1 LFMEISEVEIKGLA
15 IPSVPHT
22 WINSPHVSIPKV
34 PSITDTIYIGV
45 PIINV
50 PGCVEAH
57 KDGKKNKV
65 LKDDDP
71 DGTQVFC
78 DAETP
83 SFDPIEY
90 TPEDLIIIQ
99 EAPPPPVSN
108 TEQPPLETP
117 PIPEIPKTTKDKEV
131 ISTEEQSTTWVEEY
145 LPSPAEVS
153 TTTAIAVI
161 ATSAAAATP
170 LILRVVKPIIKQLA
184 KKIRRAFGKEP
195 PRLSRTEIATNRYR
209 EKKGL
214 FPFKLP
220 KKSTVNRF
228 KKY

>member
-1 LFMEISEVEIKGLA
+1 MEISEVEIRGLA

-45 PIINV
+45 PIINI
-50 PGCVEAH
+50 PGCVQAH

-78 DAETP
+78 DGETP

-131 ISTEEQSTTWVEEY
+131 LTTEEQPTTWVEEY
-145 LPSPAEVS
+145 LPSPAEIS
-153 TTTAIAVI
+153 TTTSIAVI
-161 ATSAAAATP
+161 ATGAAAATP
-170 LILRVVKPIIKQLA
+170 LLLRVVKPVIQKAWKTIQKKLG
-184 KKIRRAFGKEP
+184 KKITKPTRQDIMTDE
-195 PRLSRTEIATNRYR
+195 YR
-209 EKKGL
+209 KKKGL
-214 FPFKLP
+214 SPL
-220 KKSTVNRF
+220 KKTR
-228 KKY
+228 

>member
-1 LFMEISEVEIKGLA
+1 MEISEIEIKGLA

-22 WINSPHVSIPKV
+22 WVNSPNISIPIA

-45 PIINV
+45 PIINM
-50 PGCVEAH
+50 PGCVESH
-57 KDGKKNKV
+57 KDGRKNKV

-71 DGTQVFC
+71 DGTQTFC
-78 DAETP
+78 DGDTP
-83 SFDPIEY
+83 SFYPIEY
-90 TPEDLIIIQ
+90 TPEDLIIVE
-99 EAPPPPVSN
+99 EAPPPPVAN

-117 PIPEIPKTTKDKEV
+117 PIPEIPKTTEDKEV
-131 ISTEEQSTTWVEEY
+131 ITTEEAPPTWVEEY
-145 LPSPAEVS
+145 LPSPSEVS

-161 ATSAAAATP
+161 ATGAAAATP

-184 KKIRRAFGKEP
+184 KKIQRAFGKEP
-195 PRLSRTEIATNRYR
+195 PRLSRSEIATNRYR

-220 KKSTVNRF
+220 KKSTVNRY

>member
-1 LFMEISEVEIKGLA
+1 MEISEVEIKGLA

-22 WINSPHVSIPKV
+22 WINSPHISIPKV

-131 ISTEEQSTTWVEEY
+131 ITTEEPPPTWVEEY
-145 LPSPAEVS
+145 LPSPSEVS
-153 TTTAIAVI
+153 TTTSIAVI
-161 ATSAAAATP
+161 ATTTAAATP
-170 LILRVVKPIIKQLA
+170 LILRVVKPVIQRIWKTIQKKLG
-184 KKIRRAFGKEP
+184 KKITKPTRQDILTDE
-195 PRLSRTEIATNRYR
+195 YR
-209 EKKGL
+209 KKKGL
-214 FPFKLP
+214 SPLK
-220 KKSTVNRF
+220 KKSR
-228 KKY
+228 

>member
-1 LFMEISEVEIKGLA
+1 MEISDVEIQGLA

-22 WINSPHVSIPKV
+22 WINSPHISIPRV

-45 PIINV
+45 PIINI

-117 PIPEIPKTTKDKEV
+117 PIPEIPKTTEDKEV
-131 ISTEEQSTTWVEEY
+131 ISTEEQSTTRVEEY

-153 TTTAIAVI
+153 TTTSIAVL
-161 ATSAAAATP
+161 ATTTAAATP
-170 LILRVVKPIIKQLA
+170 LILRVVKPVIQRIWKTIQKKLG
-184 KKIRRAFGKEP
+184 KKITKPTRQDILTDE
-195 PRLSRTEIATNRYR
+195 YR
-209 EKKGL
+209 KKKGL
-214 FPFKLP
+214 SPLK
-220 KKSTVNRF
+220 KKSR
-228 KKY
+228 

>member
-1 LFMEISEVEIKGLA
+1 MEVPEIQIRGLA

-22 WINSPHVSIPKV
+22 WIKTPHLSIPKV

-57 KDGKKNKV
+57 KDGKKNRV

-78 DAETP
+78 DAQTP

-90 TPEDLIIIQ
+90 TPEDLIIIE
-99 EAPPPPVSN
+99 EAPPPPVAN
-108 TEQPPLETP
+108 TEQPTLETP
-117 PIPEIPKTTKDKEV
+117 PIPEIPKTTKNEEV
-131 ISTEEQSTTWVEEY
+131 ITTEEAPPTWVEEY
-145 LPSPAEVS
+145 LPSPSEVS

-161 ATSAAAATP
+161 ATGAAAATP

-184 KKIRRAFGKEP
+184 KKIKRAFGKEP
-195 PRLSRTEIATNRYR
+195 PRLSRSEIATNRYR

-220 KKSTVNRF
+220 KKSTVNRY

>member
-1 LFMEISEVEIKGLA
+1 MEISEVEIRGLA

-45 PIINV
+45 PIINI

-131 ISTEEQSTTWVEEY
+131 ITTEEPPPTWVEEY
-145 LPSPAEVS
+145 LPSPSEVS
-153 TTTAIAVI
+153 TTTSIAVI
-161 ATSAAAATP
+161 ATTTAAATP
-170 LILRVVKPIIKQLA
+170 LILRVVKPVIQRLWKTIQKKLG
-184 KKIRRAFGKEP
+184 KKITKPTRQDILTDE
-195 PRLSRTEIATNRYR
+195 YR
-209 EKKGL
+209 KKKGL
-214 FPFKLP
+214 SPLK
-220 KKSTVNRF
+220 KKSR
-228 KKY
+228 

>member
-1 LFMEISEVEIKGLA
+1 MEVPEIQIRGLA

-22 WINSPHVSIPKV
+22 WVNSPHLSIPKV

-57 KDGKKNKV
+57 KDGKKNRV

-78 DAETP
+78 DAQTP

-90 TPEDLIIIQ
+90 TPEDLIIIE
-99 EAPPPPVSN
+99 EAPPPPVAN
-108 TEQPPLETP
+108 TEQPTLETP
-117 PIPEIPKTTKDKEV
+117 PIPEIPKTTKNEEV
-131 ISTEEQSTTWVEEY
+131 ITTEEAPPTWVEEY
-145 LPSPAEVS
+145 LPSPSEVS

-161 ATSAAAATP
+161 ATGAAAATP

-184 KKIRRAFGKEP
+184 KKIQRAFGKEP
-195 PRLSRTEIATNRYR
+195 PRLSRSEIATNRYR

-220 KKSTVNRF
+220 KKSTVNRY

>member
-1 LFMEISEVEIKGLA
+1 MEISDVEIQGLA

-22 WINSPHVSIPKV
+22 WINSPHVSIPRV

-57 KDGKKNKV
+57 KDGRKNKV

-83 SFDPIEY
+83 SFSPIEY

-99 EAPPPPVSN
+99 EAPPPPVAN

-117 PIPEIPKTTKDKEV
+117 PIPEIPKTTEDKEV

-145 LPSPAEVS
+145 LPSPAEIS
-153 TTTAIAVI
+153 TTTSIAVI
-161 ATSAAAATP
+161 ATGAAAATP
-170 LILRVVKPIIKQLA
+170 LLLRVVKPVIQKAWKTIQKKLG
-184 KKIRRAFGKEP
+184 KKITKPTRQDILTDE
-195 PRLSRTEIATNRYR
+195 YR
-209 EKKGL
+209 KKKGL
-214 FPFKLP
+214 SPL
-220 KKSTVNRF
+220 KKSR
-228 KKY
+228 

>member
-1 LFMEISEVEIKGLA
+1 MFMEISEVEIRGLA

-45 PIINV
+45 PIINI
-50 PGCVEAH
+50 PGCVQAH

-78 DAETP
+78 DGETP

-131 ISTEEQSTTWVEEY
+131 LTTEEQPTTWVEEY
-145 LPSPAEVS
+145 LPSPAEIS
-153 TTTAIAVI
+153 TTTSIAVI
-161 ATSAAAATP
+161 ATGAAAATP
-170 LILRVVKPIIKQLA
+170 LLLRVVKPVIQKAWKTIQKKLG
-184 KKIRRAFGKEP
+184 KKITKPTRQDILTDE
-195 PRLSRTEIATNRYR
+195 YR
-209 EKKGL
+209 KKKGL
-214 FPFKLP
+214 NPLK
-220 KKSTVNRF
+220 KKSR
-228 KKY
+228 

>member
-1 LFMEISEVEIKGLA
+1 MEISDVEIRGLA

-22 WINSPHVSIPKV
+22 WINSPQLSIPRV
-34 PSITDTIYIGV
+34 PSITDTLYIGV
-45 PIINV
+45 PIINI

-78 DAETP
+78 DANTP
-83 SFDPIEY
+83 YFDTIEY

-99 EAPPPPVSN
+99 ETPPPPVAN
-108 TEQPPLETP
+108 TEKPPLETP
-117 PIPEIPKTTKDKEV
+117 PIPEIPKTVEDKEV
-131 ISTEEQSTTWVEEY
+131 IATEEQPTTWVEDY

-161 ATSAAAATP
+161 ATGAAAATP
-170 LILRVVKPIIKQLA
+170 LILRVVKPIIKQIA
-184 KKIRRAFGKEP
+184 KKIRRALGKEP
-195 PRLSRTEIATNRYR
+195 PRLSRSEIATNKYR

-214 FPFKLP
+214 FPPKIP
-220 KKSTVNRF
+220 KKSIVNRY
-228 KKY
+228 KKN

>member
-1 LFMEISEVEIKGLA
+1 MEISEVEIRGLA

-45 PIINV
+45 PIINI

-131 ISTEEQSTTWVEEY
+131 LTTEEQPTTGVEEY
-145 LPSPAEVS
+145 LPSTAEVS
-153 TTTAIAVI
+153 TTTSLAVI
-161 ATSAAAATP
+161 ATGAAAATP
-170 LILRVVKPIIKQLA
+170 LLLRVVKPVIQKAWKTIQKKLG
-184 KKIRRAFGKEP
+184 KKITKPTRQDILTDE
-195 PRLSRTEIATNRYR
+195 YR
-209 EKKGL
+209 KKKGL
-214 FPFKLP
+214 SPLK
-220 KKSTVNRF
+220 KKSR
-228 KKY
+228 

>member
-1 LFMEISEVEIKGLA
+1 MEISDVEIQGLA

-22 WINSPHVSIPKV
+22 WINSPHISIPRV

-45 PIINV
+45 PIINI

-99 EAPPPPVSN
+99 EAPPPPVAN

-131 ISTEEQSTTWVEEY
+131 ITTEEPPPTWVEEY

-153 TTTAIAVI
+153 TTTSIAVL
-161 ATSAAAATP
+161 ATTTAAATP
-170 LILRVVKPIIKQLA
+170 LILRVVKPVIQRIWKTIQKKLG
-184 KKIRRAFGKEP
+184 KKITKPTRQDILTDE
-195 PRLSRTEIATNRYR
+195 YR
-209 EKKGL
+209 KKKGL
-214 FPFKLP
+214 SPLK
-220 KKSTVNRF
+220 KKSR
-228 KKY
+228 

>member
-1 LFMEISEVEIKGLA
+1 MEISDVEIQGLA

-22 WINSPHVSIPKV
+22 WINSPHISIPRV

-45 PIINV
+45 PIINI

-131 ISTEEQSTTWVEEY
+131 ITTEEPPPTWVEEY
-145 LPSPAEVS
+145 LPSPSEVS
-153 TTTAIAVI
+153 TTTSIAVI
-161 ATSAAAATP
+161 ATTTAAATP
-170 LILRVVKPIIKQLA
+170 LILRVVKPVIQRIWKTIQKKLG
-184 KKIRRAFGKEP
+184 KKITKPTRQDILTDE
-195 PRLSRTEIATNRYR
+195 YR
-209 EKKGL
+209 KKKGL
-214 FPFKLP
+214 SPLK
-220 KKSTVNRF
+220 KKSR
-228 KKY
+228 

>member
-1 LFMEISEVEIKGLA
+1 MEVPEIQIRGLA

-22 WINSPHVSIPKV
+22 WIKTPHLSIPKV

-57 KDGKKNKV
+57 KDGKKNRV

-71 DGTQVFC
+71 DGTQILC
-78 DAETP
+78 DAQTP

-90 TPEDLIIIQ
+90 TPEDLIIIE
-99 EAPPPPVSN
+99 EAPPPPVAN
-108 TEQPPLETP
+108 TEQPTLETP
-117 PIPEIPKTTKDKEV
+117 PIPEIPKTTEDKEV
-131 ISTEEQSTTWVEEY
+131 ITTEEAPPTWVEEY
-145 LPSPAEVS
+145 LPSPSEVS

-161 ATSAAAATP
+161 ATGAAAATP

-184 KKIRRAFGKEP
+184 KKIKRAFGKEP
-195 PRLSRTEIATNRYR
+195 PRLSRSEIATNRYR

-220 KKSTVNRF
+220 KKSTVNRY

>member
-1 LFMEISEVEIKGLA
+1 MEISDVEIQGLA

-22 WINSPHVSIPKV
+22 WINSPHISIPRV

-45 PIINV
+45 PIINI

-117 PIPEIPKTTKDKEV
+117 PIPEIPKTTENKEV
-131 ISTEEQSTTWVEEY
+131 ISTEEQPTTWVEEY

-153 TTTAIAVI
+153 TTTSIAVI
-161 ATSAAAATP
+161 ATTTAAATP
-170 LILRVVKPIIKQLA
+170 LILRVVKPVIQRIWKTIQKKLG
-184 KKIRRAFGKEP
+184 KKITKPTRQDILTDE
-195 PRLSRTEIATNRYR
+195 YR
-209 EKKGL
+209 KKKGL
-214 FPFKLP
+214 SPLK
-220 KKSTVNRF
+220 KKSR
-228 KKY
+228 

>member
-1 LFMEISEVEIKGLA
+1 MEISEIEVQGLA

-22 WINSPHVSIPKV
+22 WIKTPHLSIPKV

-57 KDGKKNKV
+57 KDGKKNRV

-78 DAETP
+78 DAQTP

-90 TPEDLIIIQ
+90 TPEDLIIIE
-99 EAPPPPVSN
+99 EAPPPPVAN
-108 TEQPPLETP
+108 TEQPTLETP
-117 PIPEIPKTTKDKEV
+117 PIPEIPKTSEDKEV
-131 ISTEEQSTTWVEEY
+131 ITTEEAPPTWVEEY
-145 LPSPAEVS
+145 LPSPSEVS

-161 ATSAAAATP
+161 ATGAAAATP

-184 KKIRRAFGKEP
+184 KKIQRAFGKEP
-195 PRLSRTEIATNRYR
+195 PRLSRSEIATNRYR

-214 FPFKLP
+214 SPFKLP
-220 KKSTVNRF
+220 KKSTVNRY

>member
-1 LFMEISEVEIKGLA
+1 MEISDVEIRGLA

-45 PIINV
+45 PIINI

-57 KDGKKNKV
+57 KDGRKNRV

-78 DAETP
+78 DADTP

-99 EAPPPPVSN
+99 EAPPPPVAN
-108 TEQPPLETP
+108 TEKPTLETP

-131 ISTEEQSTTWVEEY
+131 IATEEQPTTWVEDY

-161 ATSAAAATP
+161 ATGAAAATP
-170 LILRVVKPIIKQLA
+170 LILRIVKPIVKQLA
-184 KKIRRAFGKEP
+184 KKIRRAFGNEP
-195 PRLSRTEIATNRYR
+195 PRLSRGEIATNRYR

-214 FPFKLP
+214 FPFKIP
-220 KKSTVNRF
+220 KKNIVNRY
-228 KKY
+228 KKN

>member
-1 LFMEISEVEIKGLA
+1 MEISDVEIQGLA

-22 WINSPHVSIPKV
+22 WINSPHISIPKV

-131 ISTEEQSTTWVEEY
+131 ITTEEPPPTWVEEY
-145 LPSPAEVS
+145 LPSPSEVS
-153 TTTAIAVI
+153 TTTSIAVI
-161 ATSAAAATP
+161 ATTTAAATP
-170 LILRVVKPIIKQLA
+170 LILRVVKPVIQRLWKTIQKKLG
-184 KKIRRAFGKEP
+184 KKITKPTRQDILTDE
-195 PRLSRTEIATNRYR
+195 YR
-209 EKKGL
+209 KKKGL
-214 FPFKLP
+214 SPLK
-220 KKSTVNRF
+220 KKSR
-228 KKY
+228 

>member
-1 LFMEISEVEIKGLA
+1 MEISEVEIRGLA

-45 PIINV
+45 PIINI
-50 PGCVEAH
+50 PGCVQAH

-78 DAETP
+78 DGETP

-131 ISTEEQSTTWVEEY
+131 LTTEEQPTTWVEEY
-145 LPSPAEVS
+145 LPSPAEIS
-153 TTTAIAVI
+153 TTTSIAVI
-161 ATSAAAATP
+161 ATGAAAATP
-170 LILRVVKPIIKQLA
+170 ILLRVVKPVIQKAWKTIQKKLG
-184 KKIRRAFGKEP
+184 KKITKPTRQDILTDE
-195 PRLSRTEIATNRYR
+195 YR
-209 EKKGL
+209 KKKGL
-214 FPFKLP
+214 NPLK
-220 KKSTVNRF
+220 KKSR
-228 KKY
+228 

>member
-1 LFMEISEVEIKGLA
+1 MFMEISEVEIRGLA

-45 PIINV
+45 PIINI

-117 PIPEIPKTTKDKEV
+117 PIPEIPKTTEDKEV
-131 ISTEEQSTTWVEEY
+131 IATEEQPTTWVEDY

-161 ATSAAAATP
+161 ATGAAAATP

-184 KKIRRAFGKEP
+184 KKIKRALGKEP
-195 PRLSRTEIATNRYR
+195 PRLSRSEIATNKYR
-209 EKKGL
+209 ETKGL
-214 FPFKLP
+214 FPCKIP
-220 KKSTVNRF
+220 KKSIVNRF

>member
-1 LFMEISEVEIKGLA
+1 MEISEVEIKGLA

-22 WINSPHVSIPKV
+22 WINSPHISIPRV

-131 ISTEEQSTTWVEEY
+131 LTTEEQSTTWVEEY
-145 LPSPAEVS
+145 LPSPAEIS
-153 TTTAIAVI
+153 TTTSIAVI
-161 ATSAAAATP
+161 ATGAAAATP
-170 LILRVVKPIIKQLA
+170 LLLRVVKPVIQKAWKTIQKKLG
-184 KKIRRAFGKEP
+184 KKITKPTRQDILTDE
-195 PRLSRTEIATNRYR
+195 YR
-209 EKKGL
+209 KKKGL
-214 FPFKLP
+214 SPLK
-220 KKSTVNRF
+220 KKSR
-228 KKY
+228 

>member
-1 LFMEISEVEIKGLA
+1 MEISDVEIQGLA

-22 WINSPHVSIPKV
+22 WINSPHVSIPRV

-57 KDGKKNKV
+57 KDGRKNKV

-83 SFDPIEY
+83 SFTPIEY
-90 TPEDLIIIQ
+90 TPEDLIIIE
-99 EAPPPPVSN
+99 EAPPPPVAN

-131 ISTEEQSTTWVEEY
+131 ITTEEPPPTWVEEY
-145 LPSPAEVS
+145 LPSPSEVS
-153 TTTAIAVI
+153 TTTSIAVI
-161 ATSAAAATP
+161 ATTTAAATP
-170 LILRVVKPIIKQLA
+170 LILRVVKPVIQRIWKTIQKKLG
-184 KKIRRAFGKEP
+184 KKITRPTRQDIKTDE
-195 PRLSRTEIATNRYR
+195 YR
-209 EKKGL
+209 KKKGL
-214 FPFKLP
+214 SPL
-220 KKSTVNRF
+220 KKTR
-228 KKY
+228 

>member
-1 LFMEISEVEIKGLA
+1 MEISDVEIQGLA

-22 WINSPHVSIPKV
+22 WINSPHISIPRV

-45 PIINV
+45 PIINI

-99 EAPPPPVSN
+99 EAPPPPVAN

-117 PIPEIPKTTKDKEV
+117 PIPEIPKTTEDKEV
-131 ISTEEQSTTWVEEY
+131 ISTEEQSTTRVEEY
-145 LPSPAEVS
+145 LPSPTEIS
-153 TTTAIAVI
+153 TTTSLAVI
-161 ATSAAAATP
+161 ATGAAAATP
-170 LILRVVKPIIKQLA
+170 LLLRVVKPVIQKLWKTIQKKLG
-184 KKIRRAFGKEP
+184 KKITKPTRQDILTDCLLYTSP
-195 PRLSRTEIATNRYR
+195 SPRD
-209 EKKGL
+209 
-214 FPFKLP
+214 
-220 KKSTVNRF
+220 
-228 KKY
+228 

>member
-1 LFMEISEVEIKGLA
+1 MEISDVEIQGLA

-22 WINSPHVSIPKV
+22 WINSPHISIPRV

-117 PIPEIPKTTKDKEV
+117 PIPEIPKTTEDKEV
-131 ISTEEQSTTWVEEY
+131 ISTEEQPTTRVEDY
-145 LPSPAEVS
+145 LPSTTEIS
-153 TTTAIAVI
+153 TTTSLAVI
-161 ATSAAAATP
+161 ATGAAAATP
-170 LILRVVKPIIKQLA
+170 LLLRVVKPVIQKLWKTIQKKLG
-184 KKIRRAFGKEP
+184 KKITKPTRQDILTDE
-195 PRLSRTEIATNRYR
+195 YR
-209 EKKGL
+209 KKKGL
-214 FPFKLP
+214 SPLK
-220 KKSTVNRF
+220 KKSR
-228 KKY
+228 

>member
-1 LFMEISEVEIKGLA
+1 MEISDVEIQGLA

-22 WINSPHVSIPKV
+22 WINSPHISIPRV

-45 PIINV
+45 PIINI

-117 PIPEIPKTTKDKEV
+117 PIPEIPKTIKDKEV
-131 ISTEEQSTTWVEEY
+131 ISTEEQPTTGVEEY
-145 LPSPAEVS
+145 LPSTAEIS
-153 TTTAIAVI
+153 TTTSLAVI
-161 ATSAAAATP
+161 ATGAAAATP
-170 LILRVVKPIIKQLA
+170 LLLRVVKPVIQKAWKTIQKKLG
-184 KKIRRAFGKEP
+184 KKITKPTRQ
-195 PRLSRTEIATNRYR
+195 EILTDEYR
-209 EKKGL
+209 KKKGL
-214 FPFKLP
+214 SPLK
-220 KKSTVNRF
+220 KKSR
-228 KKY
+228 

>member
-1 LFMEISEVEIKGLA
+1 MEISEVEIKGLA

-131 ISTEEQSTTWVEEY
+131 LTTEEQPTIGVEEY
-145 LPSPAEVS
+145 LPSTAEIS
-153 TTTAIAVI
+153 TTTSLAVI
-161 ATSAAAATP
+161 ATGAAAATP
-170 LILRVVKPIIKQLA
+170 LLLRVVKPVTQKLWKTIQKKLG
-184 KKIRRAFGKEP
+184 KKITKPTRQEM
-195 PRLSRTEIATNRYR
+195 LTDEYR
-209 EKKGL
+209 KKKGL
-214 FPFKLP
+214 SPLK
-220 KKSTVNRF
+220 KKSR
-228 KKY
+228 

>member
-1 LFMEISEVEIKGLA
+1 MEISDVEIQGLA

-22 WINSPHVSIPKV
+22 WINSPHISIPRV

-45 PIINV
+45 PIINI

-131 ISTEEQSTTWVEEY
+131 ISTEEQPTTGVEEY
-145 LPSPAEVS
+145 LPSTAEVS
-153 TTTAIAVI
+153 TTTSLAVI
-161 ATSAAAATP
+161 ATGAAAATP
-170 LILRVVKPIIKQLA
+170 LLLRVVKPVIQKAWKTIQKKLG
-184 KKIRRAFGKEP
+184 KKITKPTRQD
-195 PRLSRTEIATNRYR
+195 IMTNEYR
-209 EKKGL
+209 KKKGL
-214 FPFKLP
+214 PPIK
-220 KKSTVNRF
+220 R
-228 KKY
+228 